1 MIKSF
6 KHKGLK
12 VFFETGSSRGIN
24 SQHANKIKRLLAA
37 LNRAIKPE
45 DVNMPGW
52 NLHPLSGN
60 LKERWSIKVS
70 GNWRITFIFVGTDTE
85 LVDYQDY
92 QDYH

>member
-6 KHKGLK
+6 RHKGLK
-12 VFFETGSSRGIN
+12 VFFETGSTKGLN
-24 SQHANKIKRLLAA
+24 SQHAHKIKRQLSV

-52 NLHPLSGN
+52 NLHPLSGYLN
-60 LKERWSIKVS
+60 GHWSIKVS

-92 QDYH
+92 H

>member
-6 KHKGLK
+6 RHKGLK
-12 VFFETGSSRGIN
+12 VFFETGSTRGIN
-24 SQHANKIKRLLAA
+24 SQHASKVKRQLAV

-52 NLHPLSGN
+52 NLHPLSGDLN
-60 LKERWSIKVS
+60 GHWSIKVS
-70 GNWRITFIFVGTDTE
+70 GNWRITFTFVGTDTE

-92 QDYH
+92 H